1 MTDPQ
6 TPDAEAP
13 FISHLVELRDRIL
26 RMVLAILVVFIG
38 LFPFANDIYTFI
50 ADPLMAVLPEG
61 TSMIATQV
69 ASPFLTPFKLSLVA
83 AVFLTMPFLLHQL
96 WAFVAPGLYRHER
109 RLAIPLLASSI
120 VLFYAG
126 VAFAYFVVFPLV
138 FAFLTSVAPEGVAVM
153 TDITAY
159 LDFVLTLF
167 FAFGLA
173 FEIPIATI
181 LLVWA
186 GMTTP
191 EALRRKRPYVIVGA
205 FVIGMLLTPPD
216 VISQTLLA
224 LPMWVLFELGVIFA
238 KLFAP
243 KRADADADEDEDEGE
258 ETAPAKRPPPS
269 PPGPAPAG
277 AAAAAPQGATAPQ
290 ATPAPRASVEGDP
303 PETWDEGRFV
313 PMSDEE
319 MEAELDRIEAEESD
333 YEAEFDRRVA
343 AFGEER
349 RQTGEQTG
357 DAVDPDDTARP
368 DDDDRPAPDPGAARK
383 ARVDAK
389 LERIQELREAL
400 DFDGMRRLLYEVLVE
415 GDESQITVA
424 RNILAQLDEP
434 PA

>member
-1 MTDPQ
+1 MTANQ

-13 FISHLVELRDRIL
+13 FISHLVELRDRVL

-50 ADPLMAVLPEG
+50 AGPLMAVLPEG

-83 AVFLTMPFLLHQL
+83 AVFLTMPYLLHQL

-109 RLAIPLLASSI
+109 RLALPLLASSI
-120 VLFYAG
+120 FLFYAG

-153 TDITAY
+153 TDISAY

-167 FAFGLA
+167 FAFGFA

-205 FVIGMLLTPPD
+205 FVAGMLLTPPD

-224 LPMWVLFELGVIFA
+224 LPMWVLFELGLIFA
-238 KLFAP
+238 KIFARKEP
-243 KRADADADEDEDEGE
+243 TDDDVEPEVEPE
-258 ETAPAKRPPPS
+258 PPPGS
-269 PPGPAPAG
+269 PPPQGPRPAPAG
-277 AAAAAPQGATAPQ
+277 ETARAPAAAAAPM
-290 ATPAPRASVEGDP
+290 ASVDGDP
-303 PETWDEGRFV
+303 PESWDEGRFV
-313 PMSDEE
+313 PMSEDE
-319 MEAELDRIEAEESD
+319 MDAELDRIEAEEAD

-343 AFGEER
+343 AMQAEEDATAAAGSEAADAEPAGE
-349 RQTGEQTG
+349 TGPSAAET
-357 DAVDPDDTARP
+357 
-368 DDDDRPAPDPGAARK
+368 PAAEPPVAEGRV

-389 LERIQELREAL
+389 LERVQALREAL
-400 DFDGMRRLLYEVLVE
+400 DFDGMRQLLYEVLVE
-415 GDESQITVA
+415 GDDTQVRVA
-424 RNILAQLDEP
+424 RNILAQLDGP